1 MRNTRFA
8 GKTAGCVNSLGYVVL
23 KIDGAWL
30 MAHRVI
36 WAIKHGAWPQ
46 DELDH
51 ASDRADNRMTRSAT
65 HAQNQWNKGRTRRN
79 TTGHKNVSRDGSRWR
94 VEIMKE
100 GKRVRLRFYTLEAAI
115 AAANAYRSV
124 LHGEFAN
131 HG

>member
-1 MRNTRFA
+1 
-8 GKTAGCVNSLGYVVL
+8 
-23 KIDGAWL
+23 
-30 MAHRVI
+30 
-36 WAIKHGAWPQ
+36 
-46 DELDH
+46 
-51 ASDRADNRMTRSAT
+51 MTRPAT